1 MSNKSDREDK
11 CKSKNKEKYYKYRKD
26 DNKKDIINKE
36 KYKYRYEEHISKKD
50 YTKKKEKLY
59 TNDSEKENKKKK
71 KMLKDYSKE
80 EIDMQES
87 DISNNSNKN
96 IIMNKRKRK
105 SSSISKDNHLKNE
118 ERVRKKWKDK
128 RSCGVKKKKKEN
140 SSYSNQSSSENM
152 SDKKKK
158 GKEEKKMN
166 IKNKS
171 DNTNEEIK
179 KKKEFDEHIYDSKEM
194 IRLTINILQNYNFL
208 NNLKILYKKLDNKKK
223 ISLENIKD
231 LKLKKKLRHLLR
243 SWKLEKKDE
252 YYKKPLNFR
261 ENIYDI
267 FNNLLY
273 YFLSK
278 IDLNKLRENI
288 SKRRELLLN
297 KNYNKSNNSSTQRKL
312 SNISDYYLEN
322 VNDSVYDDENLLNDL
337 RKNNSSD
344 LLENSNHIPMK
355 SLRELHEEGFFKNSK
370 ENYKEFVEKHKE
382 VDLWGK
388 NEQEQKYLLSS
399 KNKPNERK
407 RFDRET
413 DLCINKFVNKQD
425 YKKLI
430 KNTKD
435 HVDDKFHKTENMI

>member
-1 MSNKSDREDK
+1 MSSKSDREDK

-128 RSCGVKKKKKEN
+128 RSCDVKKKKKEN
-140 SSYSNQSSSENM
+140 SSYSNQSS
-152 SDKKKK
+152 K
-158 GKEEKKMN
+158 
-166 IKNKS
+166 
-171 DNTNEEIK
+171 
-179 KKKEFDEHIYDSKEM
+179 
-194 IRLTINILQNYNFL
+194 
-208 NNLKILYKKLDNKKK
+208 
-223 ISLENIKD
+223 
-231 LKLKKKLRHLLR
+231 
-243 SWKLEKKDE
+243 KKDE

>member
-1 MSNKSDREDK
+1 M
-11 CKSKNKEKYYKYRKD
+11 
-26 DNKKDIINKE
+26 
-36 KYKYRYEEHISKKD
+36 
-50 YTKKKEKLY
+50 
-59 TNDSEKENKKKK
+59 
-71 KMLKDYSKE
+71 
-80 EIDMQES
+80 
-87 DISNNSNKN
+87 
-96 IIMNKRKRK
+96 
-105 SSSISKDNHLKNE
+105 
-118 ERVRKKWKDK
+118 
-128 RSCGVKKKKKEN
+128 
-140 SSYSNQSSSENM
+140 
-152 SDKKKK
+152 
-158 GKEEKKMN
+158 
-166 IKNKS
+166 
-171 DNTNEEIK
+171 
-179 KKKEFDEHIYDSKEM
+179 
-194 IRLTINILQNYNFL
+194 
-208 NNLKILYKKLDNKKK
+208 
-223 ISLENIKD
+223 
-231 LKLKKKLRHLLR
+231 
-243 SWKLEKKDE
+243 
-252 YYKKPLNFR
+252 
-261 ENIYDI
+261 
-267 FNNLLY
+267 
-273 YFLSK
+273 
-278 IDLNKLRENI
+278 RENI

>member
-1 MSNKSDREDK
+1 MSSKSDREDK

-87 DISNNSNKN
+87 DISKNSNKN

-128 RSCGVKKKKKEN
+128 RSCDMNIIKKKKK
-140 SSYSNQSSSENM
+140 
-152 SDKKKK
+152 
-158 GKEEKKMN
+158 
-166 IKNKS
+166 
-171 DNTNEEIK
+171 
-179 KKKEFDEHIYDSKEM
+179 
-194 IRLTINILQNYNFL
+194 
-208 NNLKILYKKLDNKKK
+208 
-223 ISLENIKD
+223 
-231 LKLKKKLRHLLR
+231 
-243 SWKLEKKDE
+243 
-252 YYKKPLNFR
+252 
-261 ENIYDI
+261 